1 MTIDEGGGHTRYRCA
16 LLTNASDFGLEVLR
30 KLLEQDYPPELVI
43 LPEYPPAPE
52 ITQLEL
58 GIETATISRHR
69 VLNLEPSLELGYAPS
84 AWQQQC
90 GSLLRQRGIDFI
102 LVACWPYLIDAV
114 LIESASS
121 AALNL
126 HPSMLPRYRGP
137 DPLAL
142 QLADGN
148 RRFGVSLHLLSQR
161 FDRGDIVLQ
170 SQLDEVCAE
179 PDREWLQN
187 SCAQLGCSL
196 FIEALNSYD
205 AGWNLTRQDD

>member
-1 MTIDEGGGHTRYRCA
+1 MTIDEGGGHTRFHYA

-30 KLLEQDYPPELVI
+30 KLLEHGYPPELVI

-52 ITQLEL
+52 VTPLKPGIGTAATGRHPVLQLD
-58 GIETATISRHR
+58 
-69 VLNLEPSLELGYAPS
+69 PSLELGYAP
-84 AWQQQC
+84 AEWQQQC
-90 GSLLRQRGIDFI
+90 GSLLRERGIDFI
-102 LVACWPYLIDAV
+102 LVACWPYLIDAI
-114 LIESASS
+114 LIESAAS

-137 DPLAL
+137 DPVAL

-187 SCAQLGCSL
+187 SCARLGCSL